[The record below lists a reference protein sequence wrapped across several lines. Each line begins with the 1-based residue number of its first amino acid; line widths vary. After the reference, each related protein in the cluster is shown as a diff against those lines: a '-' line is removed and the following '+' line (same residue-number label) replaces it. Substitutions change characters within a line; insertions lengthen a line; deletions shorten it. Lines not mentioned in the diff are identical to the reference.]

1 VIRPARELKYA
12 LSRHGL
18 NRTLFV
24 RRLTHELDH
33 ARLREL
39 RRTAFESSGP
49 KARALRFMFTRLERG
64 ILRVPTGRGAGLIMD
79 MSYIPI
85 SHAHAGAL
93 ASGNLESSVQEALVR
108 HLAPGDVMYD
118 IGANLG
124 FFALVAARLVAA
136 EQGRVYAFEPA
147 PDNAEAIRR
156 NAELNLL
163 PNIAVIPRAVSSR
176 AGTARLQIVD
186 DQSWSKL
193 EEYGEHPATERV
205 IEVETV
211 TIDELLRAGEL
222 PPPGLVKIDVEGAE
236 LAVLEG
242 MRATIDEHRPVIVC
256 ELHGT
261 HEGFA
266 AAMAAHSYRIVNL
279 EGPAPIAQDPGSHHA
294 LGLPPLDAGE

>member
-1 VIRPARELKYA
+1 VNPVTRLKYA

-24 RRLTHELDH
+24 RRLTHEIDH
-33 ARLREL
+33 PRLREL
-39 RRTAFESSGP
+39 RATALEGTGP
-49 KARALRFMFTRLERG
+49 RARALRFGFARLERG

-79 MSYIPI
+79 MRYIPI

-108 HLAPGDVMYD
+108 HLPRGGVMYD
-118 IGANLG
+118 VGANLG
-124 FFALVAARLVAA
+124 FFALVAARLVGA
-136 EQGRVYAFEPA
+136 EEGRVYAFEPA
-147 PDNAEAIRR
+147 PDNVEAIRR

-163 PNIAVIPRAVSSR
+163 ANIVVIPSAVSSR

-211 TIDELLRAGEL
+211 TVDELVGRGEL
-222 PPPGLVKIDVEGAE
+222 PPPALVKIDVEGAE

-261 HEGFA
+261 NREVA
-266 AAMAAHSYRIVNL
+266 AAMAAHSYTVVNL
-279 EGPAPIAQDPGSHHA
+279 EGPAPIEQDPDSHHA
-294 LGLPPLDAGE
+294 LGLPPFDRGY

>member
-1 VIRPARELKYA
+1 MRPDTRLKYA

-18 NRTLFV
+18 NRTLVV
-24 RRLTHELDH
+24 RRLTHELSH
-33 ARLREL
+33 PRLREL
-39 RRTAFESSGP
+39 RRVASEGTGA
-49 KARALRFMFTRLERG
+49 KAAALRFMFARLERG

-79 MSYIPI
+79 MGYIPI

-93 ASGNLESSVQEALVR
+93 ASGNLEGSVQEALVR
-108 HLAPGDVMYD
+108 HLAPGDVVYD

-124 FFALVAARLVAA
+124 FFALVAARLVGA

-147 PDNAEAIRR
+147 PDNAAAILR

-163 PNIAVIPRAVSSR
+163 ENVTVIPSAVSAH
-176 AGTARLQIVD
+176 AGTARIQIVD

-193 EEYGEHPATERV
+193 EAYGEHPSTERV

-211 TIDELLRAGEL
+211 TIDELVSGGAL
-222 PPPGLVKIDVEGAE
+222 PPPALVKIDVEGAE

-256 ELHGT
+256 ELHET
-261 HEGFA
+261 HEGFT
-266 AAMAAHSYRIVNL
+266 AAMAAHSYRVVNL
-279 EGPAPIAQDPGSHHA
+279 EGPAPIVADPDSHHA
-294 LGLPPLDAGE
+294 VGLPPLDPGD